1 MEDYINSVA
10 QIASSRSY
18 PKNKIDKKTTDIYDL
33 VFLLNTKIICV
44 QEKKKLVI
52 RYLARQGR

>member
-1 MEDYINSVA
+1 MEDYINSAA
-10 QIASSRSY
+10 QIASSGSY
-18 PKNKIDKKTTDIYDL
+18 PKNKIDKKATDIYDL